1 MNLRP
6 RITASTRRWSIVG
19 LVGLS
24 TLTPALLEA
33 QTWRTAEMARQLRDS
48 AAHEVSVYYAGGRFT
63 LSPADGPL
71 LYRANLRYDE
81 SRTTPEVRY
90 SAEERRVRIGLE
102 MNEESG
108 RGQQRLGTMQLALT
122 RDTPLDLD
130 IALGAVEADLEL
142 GGLTLREVRVES
154 GASSARVSFDEPN
167 RTRLEVLDLHSGAA
181 SLTATGLANAN
192 APEIRVGSG
201 VGNVELDFGG
211 RWTGDIETTI
221 DVALGRV
228 RIRVPDG
235 VGIRVEMSKVLARF
249 EHPGLEKQGD
259 AWVSSNWESATHH
272 LVLRINT
279 AFGTV
284 HIERSGD

>member
-1 MNLRP
+1 MSGGTWWCRAAVAGAL
-6 RITASTRRWSIVG
+6 
-19 LVGLS
+19 L
-24 TLTPALLEA
+24 LTPALLEA
-33 QTWRTAEMARQLRDS
+33 QTWRTAEIARQLRDS
-48 AAHEVSVYYAGGRFT
+48 GAHEVSVYYAGGRFT
-63 LSPADGPL
+63 LMPAEDPL
-71 LYRANLRYDE
+71 LYRASLRYDE
-81 SRTTPEVRY
+81 SRSTPEVRY
-90 SAEERRVRIGLE
+90 SAGERRLRIALE
-102 MNEESG
+102 MNEEGG
-108 RGQQRLGTMQLALT
+108 RGQQRLGAMQLALT

-142 GGLTLREVRVES
+142 GGLTLNEVRVES

-167 RTRLEVLDLHSGAA
+167 RTTLRVLDLHAGAA

-192 APEIRVGSG
+192 AAEIRVGSG

-211 RWTGDIETTI
+211 TWTSDITTTI

-259 AWVSSNWESATHH
+259 AWVSSNWETATHH
-272 LVLRINT
+272 LILRINT

-284 HIERSGD
+284 HVERGGD

>member
-1 MNLRP
+1 MW
-6 RITASTRRWSIVG
+6 RRCAALAGVLLLAPVG
-19 LVGLS
+19 
-24 TLTPALLEA
+24 LEA
-33 QTWRTAEMARQLRDS
+33 QTWRTAEIARQRRDS
-48 AAHEVSVYYAGGRFT
+48 APHEVSVYYAGGRFT
-63 LSPADGPL
+63 LLPAEAPL
-71 LYRANLRYDE
+71 LYRASLRYDE
-81 SRTTPEVRY
+81 SRSTPEVRY
-90 SAEERRVRIGLE
+90 SAEERRLRIGLE
-102 MNEESG
+102 LNEERGSG
-108 RGQQRLGTMQLALT
+108 QHRLGTMQLALT

-130 IALGAVEADLEL
+130 IALGAAEADLEL
-142 GGLTLREVRVES
+142 GGLTLSEVRVES

-167 RTRLEVLDLHSGAA
+167 RTTLRVLDLHSGAA

-192 APEIRVGSG
+192 AAEIRVGSG

-211 RWTGDIETTI
+211 RWTSDITATI

-228 RIRVPDG
+228 RVRVPEG

-272 LVLRINT
+272 LLLRINT

-284 HIERSGD
+284 HIERGGD